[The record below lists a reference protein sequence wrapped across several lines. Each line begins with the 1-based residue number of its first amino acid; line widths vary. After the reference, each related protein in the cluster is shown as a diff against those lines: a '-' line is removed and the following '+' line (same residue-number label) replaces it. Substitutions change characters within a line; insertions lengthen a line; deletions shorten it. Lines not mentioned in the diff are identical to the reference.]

1 MSELY
6 KSLLNLRGKYGMWGI
21 GMLVL
26 VGVAFMV
33 FPGLFLHSGVKSPV
47 PAGEVINGSPTIA
60 GNPLR
65 QLEVELAQ
73 QIGQVLGQ
81 VEGAGEVMVSLTLES
96 GPEKD
101 YALNVSDDRSTVEE
115 KDTNGGTRV
124 TTGVNHKADVVFAQG
139 QKEALVIKEIGPQ
152 VKGILILA
160 DGAKDSEIKA
170 RLTVAVGAM
179 LNIPAHRIMVLP
191 KEGR

>member
-6 KSLLNLRGKYGMWGI
+6 KSLLNPRGKYGMWGI

-33 FPGLFLHSGVKSPV
+33 FPGLFLQNGVKSRA
-47 PAGEVINGSPTIA
+47 PAGEVINSSPTIA

-152 VKGILILA
+152 VKGILIVA

-170 RLTVAVGAM
+170 RLTNAVGAM

-191 KEGR
+191 KKGG

>member
-6 KSLLNLRGKYGMWGI
+6 KNLLNPRGKYGLWGI
-21 GMLVL
+21 GILVL
-26 VGVAFMV
+26 VGVALMI
-33 FPGLFLHSGVKSPV
+33 FPGLFLQNGVKSPV
-47 PAGEVINGSPTIA
+47 PSGQVVNSSAAAVGT
-60 GNPLR
+60 PLQ
-65 QLEVELAQ
+65 QLESELAQ
-73 QIGQVLGQ
+73 QISQVLSQ
-81 VEGAGEVMVSLTLES
+81 VEGAGKVAVSLSLES
-96 GPEKD
+96 GPVKD
-101 YALNVSDDRSTVEE
+101 YAINVSEDRSTVEE
-115 KDTNGGTRV
+115 KDTGGGTRV

-160 DGAKDSEIKA
+160 DGAKDSTIKA
-170 RLTVAVGAM
+170 RLTSAVSTM